1 MEDTSEQIKK
11 QYTLHFILKPGLGS
25 EETHNYRQV
34 INDKVSALDGKIE
47 ASICQETARRLAY
60 PIGKEQQGYLCES
73 VFSLAPEKV
82 KSLYEDLKQESNII
96 RHVIEVKRPI
106 KASAKLRARKERRR
120 PGVQASEEKESVPPR
135 RGGVWLPESD
145 LDKPKE
151 SVSREVEKRGKI
163 SAEEIDKKLDEIIKN
178 I

>member
-11 QYTLHFILKPGLGS
+11 QYTLHFILKPGLSS

-47 ASICQETARRLAY
+47 ASICQESARRLAY

-82 KSLYEDLKQESNII
+82 KSLYEDLRQESNII
-96 RHVIEVKRPI
+96 RHVIEIKRPV
-106 KASAKLRARKERRR
+106 KTSAKSRARKERRR
-120 PGVQASEEKESVPPR
+120 GKRICASKT
-135 RGGVWLPESD
+135 RGCLA
-145 LDKPKE
+145 
-151 SVSREVEKRGKI
+151 SRDRLGRSKGKCK
-163 SAEEIDKKLDEIIKN
+163 SRSGKAG
-178 I
+178 